1 MLSNDLKNKVQLL
14 WDRLWGGGLSNP
26 ITAIENIS
34 YLLFMKRLEKFHPSV
49 DEKLKWSTY
58 HNLQNDELKQRVD
71 EVFFY
76 IQNDLSKEDE
86 PFAIEM
92 KKAKFGISTLS
103 LLEDVIGIVDSIFES
118 IEKEEEKK

>member
-34 YLLFMKRLEKFHPSV
+34 YLLFMKRLEKFHPTV
-49 DEKLKWSTY
+49 NEKLKWSNY
-58 HNLQNDELKQRVD
+58 HDLQDGELKQRVE

-86 PFAIEM
+86 PFAVEM
-92 KKAKFGISTLS
+92 KKAKFGISTPS
-103 LLEDVIGIVDSIFES
+103 LLEDVVGIVDDILSL
-118 IEKEEEKK
+118 